1 MGEERFESWMFPQR
15 TPGDVNQLSYR
26 LLAIFK
32 FNLTVFV
39 LFCLDQN
46 LLNIFINSTMESLKF

>member
-1 MGEERFESWMFPQR
+1 MGEERFESWMFLQR
-15 TPGDVNQLSYR
+15 TTEDVNQLSYR

-46 LLNIFINSTMESLKF
+46 LLNFFINSTMESLKF